1 MFFDY
6 FYATFKDIKMK
17 KLFLLSL
24 IVPLI
29 AFTTA
34 HKFYIS
40 VSNINYSQEDKAL
53 QIVSRIFIDDI
64 EDLLEERY
72 EIKPELN
79 TENELENINQYIG
92 RYLKQR
98 FVITLNGK
106 PAIIK
111 FLGKEYDVDIMKCYI
126 EVPNVETSDLQNI
139 EISNKVLFELFEDQQ
154 NVIHVRVNN
163 QRKSL
168 ILMKENH
175 KGMLNF

>member
-6 FYATFKDIKMK
+6 FYATFKDFRMK
-17 KLFLLSL
+17 KLFLLVL
-24 IVPLI
+24 IIPLI

-40 VSNINYSQEDKAL
+40 VSNINYSEEDKAL
-53 QIVSRIFIDDI
+53 QIVSRIFVDDI

-79 TENELENINQYIG
+79 TQDELENINQYIG
-92 RYLKQR
+92 RYLKEK

-106 PAIIK
+106 PAEIK

-126 EVPNVETSDLQNI
+126 EILNVEASDLQSL
-139 EISNKVLFELFEDQQ
+139 EISNKILFELFEDQQ
-154 NVIHVRVNN
+154 NIIHVRVNN

-168 ILMKENH
+168 ILIKENH